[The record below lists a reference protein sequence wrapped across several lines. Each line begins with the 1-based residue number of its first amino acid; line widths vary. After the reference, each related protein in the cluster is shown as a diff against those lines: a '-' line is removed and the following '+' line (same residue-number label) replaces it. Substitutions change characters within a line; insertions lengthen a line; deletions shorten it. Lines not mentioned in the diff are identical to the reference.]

1 MDPAAAPAPRKRF
14 GVFLAP
20 FHPDDE
26 NPTEQLHRDLELVE
40 HLERLGYHEVWI
52 GEHHSAGFEIIGSP
66 ELFIAHAAARS
77 ERIRLGTGVV
87 SLPYHHP
94 FMVAERM
101 LQLDHQTRGRAML
114 GVGPGQLPTD
124 AFMLGIEVAEQ
135 RRRMNESLEVVLAL
149 LRGET
154 VTRKTDWF
162 ELREAR
168 LQLPPWSDPMLEVAV
183 AGAISPTGAR
193 AAGTHGIGLLSLAA
207 SLPGAF
213 AELPRHW
220 AVCEEKAAEHGR
232 RVDRRNWRLVV
243 PMHLAETRERA
254 RADMEHGTLRL
265 ARYQERLGGALP
277 PYAHSTDAML
287 DEWTQKG
294 LVVFGKLTLG
304 TPDDMVAEIER
315 LEKQSGGFGTL
326 LLLGHD
332 CANPEST
339 RRSYE
344 LFARYVM
351 PAVNDMNRQRAASL
365 DWAHANSPRFIGAMV
380 GGIQQAIA
388 EHEAERARGG
398 AGTRWGGGFAAP
410 ARRDPGEG
418 T

>member
-1 MDPAAAPAPRKRF
+1 MNRKRF

-26 NPTEQLHRDLELVE
+26 DPTEQLHRDLGLVE
-40 HLERLGYHEVWI
+40 RLESLGYHEAWI
-52 GEHHSAGFEIIGSP
+52 GEHHSAGFEIVGSP
-66 ELFIAHAAARS
+66 ELFIAHAAART

-87 SLPYHHP
+87 SLPYHNP
-94 FMVAERM
+94 FMVADRM

-124 AFMLGIEVAEQ
+124 AFMLGIEVSEQ

-149 LRGET
+149 LRGEV

-162 ELREAR
+162 DLRDAR
-168 LQLPPWSDPMLEVAV
+168 LQLPPFSDPMLEVAV

-213 AELPRHW
+213 DQLPKHW
-220 AVCEEKAAEHGR
+220 AVCEDKAREHEKST
-232 RVDRRNWRLVV
+232 DRRNWRLVV
-243 PMHLAETRERA
+243 PMHLAETREQA

-287 DEWTQKG
+287 DEWTGKG

-304 TPDDMVAEIER
+304 TPDDMIAEIER
-315 LEKQSGGFGTL
+315 LEEKSGGFGTV
-326 LLLGHD
+326 LLLGHN
-332 CANPEST
+332 CANPEAT
-339 RRSYE
+339 LRSYE
-344 LFARYVM
+344 LFARYVA
-351 PAVNDMNRQRAASL
+351 PAVNRSNRARAASL
-365 DWAHANSPRFIGAMV
+365 DWAHENSGRFIGAMM
-380 GGIQQAIA
+380 GGISKAIE
-388 EHEAERARGG
+388 EHESERSAR
-398 AGTRWGGGFAAP
+398 
-410 ARRDPGEG
+410 GEG
-418 T
+418 TGWATGTPNEEA